1 MPPQVFISPQASKRG
16 SHTDS
21 DGSGGGGSGSAPGK
35 RFCSRGSSGTK
46 PRRPRPAER
55 KGGCEWGLS
64 LSLNAACDLSH
75 PERRSDKWLIPESP
89 LAWCPL
95 HTPPEPPPFYTP
107 LPPSH
112 CHDNWRGIS
121 SRNNLIGSFPP
132 PFSELGRSSRLLSG
146 KVGPILLGYRKKG
159 TIWGGGGVALFLRK

>member
-1 MPPQVFISPQASKRG
+1 M
-16 SHTDS
+16 
-21 DGSGGGGSGSAPGK
+21 PGK

-46 PRRPRPAER
+46 RRRARPAER

-89 LAWCPL
+89 LAWCP
-95 HTPPEPPPFYTP
+95 HHPPTQIPPFNTP

-112 CHDNWRGIS
+112 CHGNPRGIS
-121 SRNNLIGSFPP
+121 SRNNLIGSFLPP
-132 PFSELGRSSRLLSG
+132 VSELGRSYWLLSG
-146 KVGPILLGYRKKG
+146 KVRPMWLNIVGVQKKTG
-159 TIWGGGGVALFLRK
+159 KFGGAEGVALFLSKQHQEEKFHK